1 MQDRKASLLR
11 KIVIIALFS
20 GVYVFGYLHGHENLV
35 IDKNYVPKLANTELK
50 KPDTVDF
57 SLFWDAYN
65 KVSSEYVAT
74 IEPQKLISGAM
85 KGMVEGLG
93 DPFSAYFTK
102 EQSDSF
108 NNNLNG
114 KFDGIG
120 VEIEVNQGLLTV
132 VSPLPDSPAQA
143 AGVKPKDVILSIDD
157 KSAKDMPLNDAVNYI
172 RGKSGTKVTI
182 EVIAPKETKSR
193 KLEIVRKSIQ
203 ADSVA
208 YNQRPDGIAVVRI
221 TQFGDGTAELFGK
234 YAREIAA
241 DTAVKGIIL
250 DLRNNPGGL
259 LSASIDVASYLVNE
273 KTILIE
279 KGKDGREEKQE
290 SSQIPILK
298 NIPLAVLVNEGSASA
313 SEIVAGALQD
323 YKRGK
328 IIGEKSFG
336 KGSVQNVIELSDKS
350 TIHITTQLWLT
361 PNGRTISQQ
370 GISPDITIT
379 DDEKTE
385 NDEVIDKAVE
395 TLNNLKVTIKN

>member
-132 VSPLPDSPAQA
+132 
-143 AGVKPKDVILSIDD
+143 
-157 KSAKDMPLNDAVNYI
+157 
-172 RGKSGTKVTI
+172 
-182 EVIAPKETKSR
+182 
-193 KLEIVRKSIQ
+193 
-203 ADSVA
+203 
-208 YNQRPDGIAVVRI
+208 
-221 TQFGDGTAELFGK
+221 
-234 YAREIAA
+234 
-241 DTAVKGIIL
+241 
-250 DLRNNPGGL
+250 
-259 LSASIDVASYLVNE
+259 
-273 KTILIE
+273 
-279 KGKDGREEKQE
+279 
-290 SSQIPILK
+290 
-298 NIPLAVLVNEGSASA
+298 
-313 SEIVAGALQD
+313 
-323 YKRGK
+323 
-328 IIGEKSFG
+328 
-336 KGSVQNVIELSDKS
+336 
-350 TIHITTQLWLT
+350 
-361 PNGRTISQQ
+361 
-370 GISPDITIT
+370 
-379 DDEKTE
+379 
-385 NDEVIDKAVE
+385 
-395 TLNNLKVTIKN
+395 